1 MPYIPHTNQDVTKML
16 STIGVDSI
24 EDLFDEIPATLRCG
38 DLNLPDALNEAEITR
53 LMEERAAQ
61 DAGALCFIGAGAYQH
76 HIPAAV
82 WQIATRG
89 EFYSAYTPYQAEASQ
104 GTLQLLYEYQS
115 MISHLTGMEASNAS
129 LYDGATALAEAVLM
143 AVRLHKTA
151 KTRRI
156 LMPKTVHPL
165 YRKVVKNIVKYQGIE
180 LIEVDYDL
188 KMGQTTIENC
198 EKAMS
203 KEDFVALIIP
213 QPNFFGVLE
222 NVDDLTNWAKQN
234 KGLVIG
240 VVNPTSLA
248 ILKSVGDWG
257 DNGADIACGDGQPL
271 GIPLSSGG
279 PYFGFLTCKKA
290 HVRQLP
296 GRIVGQTV
304 DVEGKIGYTLTLQAR
319 EQHIRRAKATSNI
332 CTNQGLMVTAA
343 TIYLSLI
350 GAEGL
355 ARTANASHA
364 NTQKLSNK
372 LQQFQGVEKAFE
384 SAFFHETVLKFPM
397 PVSQVLKTLA
407 AHNILGGFDLSAD
420 YPELGNALLICAT
433 ELRTNVDQQK
443 YVDHLQRI
451 LEKTSNCPISPK
463 I

>member
-1 MPYIPHTNQDVTKML
+1 MPFIPHTNQDVIKML
-16 STIGVDSI
+16 STIGVNSM
-24 EDLFDEIPATLRCG
+24 EDLFDEIPAHLRCG
-38 DLNLPDALNEAEITR
+38 ELNLPDALSEAEITR

-129 LYDGATALAEAVLM
+129 LYDGATALAEAILM

-151 KTRRI
+151 KTKRI

-165 YRKVVKNIVKYQGIE
+165 YRKVAHNIVKYQGIE
-180 LIEVDYDL
+180 LVEVDYDL
-188 KMGQTTIENC
+188 KTGQTTIENC
-198 EKAMS
+198 KKAKQDQDM
-203 KEDFVALIIP
+203 VAVIIP

-222 NVDDLTNWAKQN
+222 NVDDLTNWAKKN
-234 KGLVIG
+234 NGLVIG

-248 ILKSVGDWG
+248 ILKPVGAWG
-257 DNGADIACGDGQPL
+257 DHGADIACGDGQPL

-279 PYFGFLTCKKA
+279 PYVGFLTCKKA
-290 HVRQLP
+290 HLRQLP

-304 DVEGKIGYTLTLQAR
+304 DAEGKIGYTLTLQAR

-332 CTNQGLMVTAA
+332 CTNQGLMVTAV
-343 TIYLSLI
+343 TIYLSLV

-355 ARTANASHA
+355 ARIAHACHA
-364 NTQKLSNK
+364 NTRELSNK
-372 LQQFQGVEKAFE
+372 LQQLQGVERVFD
-384 SAFFHETVLKFPM
+384 SAFFHETVLRFPL
-397 PVSQVLKTLA
+397 PVAQILKTLA

-433 ELRTNVDQQK
+433 ELRIAADQQK
-443 YVDHLQRI
+443 YVDHLRRVLYQSSRC
-451 LEKTSNCPISPK
+451 LLVPK
-463 I
+463 D